1 VVRLKA
7 EINSDEIC
15 EQYKESE
22 QDFTRKRVLGFARVI
37 VMILSGKKLSLQ
49 NSLNKFFSVIGE
61 VFKVPTDSAYC
72 QAKQKVKPE
81 IFVHLTG
88 QLNADYYRLYG
99 ADEEV
104 KLWRGHRLIGGDGT
118 KLNLPDTPDLRA
130 SFGVQRNQT
139 SGEQGGCV
147 QATAVVAYDLLNDLG
162 LQSALGKA
170 HSSEKSLLFEVWSAL
185 EKGDVWVLDRNF
197 ADYSIIAK
205 AKQDG
210 LEMVVR
216 CPHSSFSVVEDFW
229 ASKERERIV
238 WLPVSQC
245 WRTRK
250 YVKEQGLAEEIEV
263 RLLKFRLKT
272 GEEEV
277 LLTTLCDQKKYPR
290 REFFK
295 VYGIRWNN
303 ETYFDRIKNI
313 FEVERFSGQSESS
326 LKQDFYG
333 VLFLA
338 NLESVLSKE
347 VETQMQ
353 EMAQERENETLPQV
367 NHAISYV
374 ALVSRV
380 AFLLADEN
388 KSSEETLKELKHL
401 FWTNPTRHRKGR
413 KQAREKPTSAQQVR
427 YYRYSKRII
436 A

>member
-1 VVRLKA
+1 
-7 EINSDEIC
+7 
-15 EQYKESE
+15 
-22 QDFTRKRVLGFARVI
+22 
-37 VMILSGKKLSLQ
+37 MILSGKKLSLQ
-49 NSLNKFFSVIGE
+49 NSLNKFFSVLGE

-72 QAKQKVKPE
+72 QAKQKVKAE
-81 IFVHLTG
+81 IFVHLTQ

-104 KLWRGHRLIGGDGT
+104 ELWRGHRLMGGDGT
-118 KLNLPDTPDLRA
+118 KLNLPDTADLRA

-139 SGEQGGCV
+139 SGESGGCV
-147 QATAVVAYDLLNDLG
+147 QATVVVAYDLLNDVG
-162 LQSALGKA
+162 LRSALGKA
-170 HSSEKSLLFEVWSAL
+170 HSSEKDLLFEVWSVL

-205 AKQDG
+205 AKKDG
-210 LEMVVR
+210 LEIVVR

-229 ASKERERIV
+229 ASKERERVV
-238 WLPVSQC
+238 WLTVSQC

-250 YVKEQGLAEEIEV
+250 FVREQGLAEKVQV
-263 RLLKFRLKT
+263 RLLKFRLST

-277 LLTTLCDQKKYPR
+277 LLTTLCDVKKYPR

-295 VYGIRWNN
+295 VYGVRWQN

-326 LKQDFYG
+326 IKQDFHG
-333 VLFLA
+333 VIFLA
-338 NLESVLSKE
+338 NLESVLTKE
-347 VETQMQ
+347 VETKMQ
-353 EMAQERENETLPQV
+353 AAAAARENKTLPQV

-380 AFLLADEN
+380 ALLLAEEN
-388 KSSEETLKELKHL
+388 HSAEETLKELKHL
-401 FWTNPTRHRKGR
+401 FWTNPTRQRKGR
-413 KQAREKPTSAQQVR
+413 KQAREKPTHAQKVK